1 MYDERR
7 PSQIYEEVFVGDCL
21 PHEARNMF
29 QSMGEMFE
37 FLEMNFAGVVS
48 LRENEGIMVDLKKLK
63 IPIKFEL
70 PFRLNVYPIVEELM
84 SSFSSHS

>member
-7 PSQIYEEVFVGDCL
+7 PSEIYEEVFVGDCL

-37 FLEMNFAGVVS
+37 FLEMNFAALVS
-48 LRENEGIMVDLKKLK
+48 LKDK
-63 IPIKFEL
+63 
-70 PFRLNVYPIVEELM
+70 
-84 SSFSSHS
+84 